1 LLLLQVWSSTG
12 HERAPGN
19 RKRIADA
26 APRTEIVGT
35 VGRRSSLT
43 RMDEGMEQVSTG
55 AAGPRGGIALD
66 TVLRFVDIAVDALA
80 EAREEID
87 ALNVYPVPD
96 GDTGT
101 NMYLTLVAARDAI
114 REAASDRPDQA
125 TLSAP
130 LAALS
135 RGALLGA
142 RGNSGVIL
150 SEMLGAVARRLAT
163 TDGERNAEV
172 IADGLH
178 QAADAAYAAVGDPV
192 EGTMLTVLRAAADA
206 AREIAKDPAH
216 RSRDV
221 LAGAAA
227 AAREA
232 LGHTPEQLEV
242 LAQAGV
248 VDAGGRG
255 ISVILDAAETVLT
268 GRRPVPVT
276 APLGSHHIPVPHRA
290 PAGDLSADGPSY
302 EVMYLLDT
310 PDDAASGLRVRLGE
324 LGDSVVVVGGDGL
337 WNVHV
342 HTDDVGAAIEAGL
355 EIGRPHRIR
364 VVHFAEQIER
374 QAAAPSLP
382 TLAGRRVIAVAA
394 GPGLARLFEE
404 AGAEVVEG
412 GPGRRPSTGQL
423 LEAITACGGQEVV
436 VLPNDDNSIRAA
448 TAAAGTAE
456 ADHGSRGLRVAVI
469 PTHTQV
475 QGLAA
480 LAVHE
485 PGRSFDQDVTEMTAT
500 ARHVR
505 HGAVTIAARKAMTSG
520 GPCEPGDALGVI
532 AGDFA
537 VVGDELGEVAVV
549 VLDRL
554 LAAGGELVTIVS
566 GQDGAE
572 LAQRAE
578 AWVEEHHPHVDV
590 VVYDGGQERY
600 PLLMSVE

>member
-1 LLLLQVWSSTG
+1 M
-12 HERAPGN
+12 A
-19 RKRIADA
+19 
-26 APRTEIVGT
+26 EIVG
-35 VGRRSSLT
+35 
-43 RMDEGMEQVSTG
+43 
-55 AAGPRGGIALD
+55 GPRFATNVAPMEDGTTAGVAGEGAGADRRIALG
-66 TVLRFVDIAVDALA
+66 TVIRFVDIAVDALA

-101 NMYLTLVAARDAI
+101 NMYLTVVAARDAV
-114 REAASDRPDQA
+114 REAQA
-125 TLSAP
+125 QPGAERAAV

-150 SEMLGAVARRLAT
+150 SEMLGATVRRIALAT
-163 TDGERNAEV
+163 ADEVNAEV
-172 IADGLH
+172 IADALR
-178 QAADAAYAAVGDPV
+178 QASAASYAAVGEPV

-206 AREIAKDPAH
+206 AAARAAKPGA
-216 RSRDV
+216 RSSDV
-221 LAGAAA
+221 LTEAAA

-255 ISVILDAAETVLT
+255 LSVILDAAETVLT
-268 GRRPVPVT
+268 GRRPIPVT
-276 APLGSHHIPVPHRA
+276 APLGSHAIPVPHVA
-290 PAGDLSADGPSY
+290 SAGADLCEDGPAY
-302 EVMYLLDT
+302 EVMYLLDA
-310 PDDAASGLRVRLGE
+310 PDDVAAGLRTRLGE
-324 LGDSVVVVGGDGL
+324 LGDSVVVVGGEGL

-355 EIGRPHRIR
+355 GIGRPHRIR
-364 VVHFAEQIER
+364 VTHFAEQIAR
-374 QAAAPSLP
+374 QEAQQEAPALP
-382 TLAGRRVIAVAA
+382 VLAGRQVVAVAA
-394 GPGLARLFEE
+394 GAGLAALFEE
-404 AGAEVVEG
+404 AGAVVVHG
-412 GPGRRPSTGQL
+412 GPGRRPSTGEL
-423 LEAITACGGQEVV
+423 LEAITGCGAREVV
-436 VLPNDDNSIRAA
+436 VLPNDEPTVRAA
-448 TAAAGTAE
+448 LAAASTAE
-456 ADHGSRGLRVAVI
+456 ADHAGRGLRVAVI
-469 PTHTQV
+469 PTHAQV

-485 PGRSFDQDVTEMTAT
+485 PGRGFDQDVTEMTAT

-505 HGAVTIAARKAMTSG
+505 HGAVTIAARQAMTMA

-537 VVGDELGEVAVV
+537 VVGDDLGGVALV

-554 LAAGGELVTIVS
+554 LAAGGELVTLV
-566 GQDGAE
+566 GGVDCGD
-572 LAQRAE
+572 LADRAT
-578 AWVEEHHPHVDV
+578 AWVEEFHPHVDV

>member
-1 LLLLQVWSSTG
+1 M
-12 HERAPGN
+12 A
-19 RKRIADA
+19 
-26 APRTEIVGT
+26 EIVGRPCFAT
-35 VGRRSSLT
+35 NVAP
-43 RMDEGMEQVSTG
+43 MEDGTTAGVAG
-55 AAGPRGGIALD
+55 AGSGAEGGIALD
-66 TVLRFVDIAVDALA
+66 TVARFVDIAVDALA

-101 NMYLTLVAARDAI
+101 NMYLTVVAARDAV
-114 REAASDRPDQA
+114 RDAQAEPGAERAAIL
-125 TLSAP
+125 T
-130 LAALS
+130 ALS

-150 SEMLGAVARRLAT
+150 SEMLGASVRRIAT
-163 TDGERNAEV
+163 ATPDEMNAEV
-172 IADGLH
+172 IADALR
-178 QAADAAYAAVGDPV
+178 QASAASYAAVGEPV

-206 AREIAKDPAH
+206 AAARAAKPGA
-216 RSRDV
+216 RSSDV
-221 LAGAAA
+221 LAEAAA

-255 ISVILDAAETVLT
+255 LSVILDAAETVLT
-268 GRRPVPVT
+268 GRRPIPVT
-276 APLGSHHIPVPHRA
+276 APLGSHAIPVPHVA
-290 PAGDLSADGPSY
+290 AGADLCEDGPAY
-302 EVMYLLDT
+302 EVMYLLDA
-310 PDDAASGLRVRLGE
+310 PDDVAPRLRARLGE
-324 LGDSVVVVGGDGL
+324 LGDSVVVVGGEGL

-355 EIGRPHRIR
+355 GLGRPYRIR
-364 VVHFAEQIER
+364 VTHFAEQIAR
-374 QAAAPSLP
+374 QEAQQEAPALP
-382 TLAGRRVIAVAA
+382 ALAGRQVVAVAA
-394 GPGLARLFEE
+394 GPGLAALFEE
-404 AGAEVVEG
+404 AGAVVVRG
-412 GPGRRPSTGQL
+412 GPGRRPSTGEL
-423 LEAITACGGQEVV
+423 LEAITGCGAREVV
-436 VLPNDDNSIRAA
+436 VLPNDEPTVRAA
-448 TAAAGTAE
+448 LAAASTAE

-469 PTHTQV
+469 PTHAQV

-485 PGRSFDQDVTEMTAT
+485 PGRGFDQDVTEMTAT

-505 HGAVTIAARKAMTSG
+505 HGAVTIAAKQAMTMA

-537 VVGDELGEVAVV
+537 VVGDELGAVALV

-554 LAAGGELVTIVS
+554 LAAGGELVTLVGGVDS
-566 GQDGAE
+566 GE
-572 LAQRAE
+572 LADRAT
-578 AWVEEHHPHVDV
+578 AWVEEFHPHVDV